1 MNIIDNIEI
10 NKSNFTKAEL
20 KFYELLKENIK
31 YVESHSIVMVAKKCG
46 ASKSAILRFC
56 QKIGYSGYSEFRFDL
71 MKYTHSQIKTN
82 NDISILNIT
91 TSLFNKVIDNMKNID
106 ENLIKRC
113 VKKIYDSNIIKV
125 IGVMDSSLVAKK
137 FFYDFTKL
145 GKNVFAITDI
155 MEINFAM
162 NSMLNNDLLILFS
175 VDGYLNNLE
184 DFFIEIK
191 EKNMDLILITCNKNA
206 KFIKYSSEHIVI
218 SCEDNSMIIDEHVL
232 LFVFLNILIEYY
244 KEYM

>member
-1 MNIIDNIEI
+1 MNIINNIEA
-10 NKSNFTKAEL
+10 NKNNFTKAEL

-71 MKYTHSQIKTN
+71 MKYTHSQIKN
-82 NDISILNIT
+82 NNEVSILSM
-91 TSLFNKVIDNMKNID
+91 TSSIFNKAIEKIRTID
-106 ENLIKRC
+106 ENKIIKC
-113 VKKIYDSNIIKV
+113 VKKIYNANIIKV
-125 IGVMDSSLVAKK
+125 MGLMDSSLVAKK

-145 GKNVFAITDI
+145 GKNILTITDI
-155 MEINFAM
+155 MEINFAIS
-162 NSMLNNDLLILFS
+162 SMVKNDLIILFS

-184 DFFIEIK
+184 DFFKDIK
-191 EKNMDLILITCNKNA
+191 EKNNDMILITCNKNA

-218 SCEDNSMIIDEHVL
+218 PCENNSAIIDEHIL
-232 LFVFLNILIEYY
+232 LFIFLNILTEYY
-244 KEYM
+244 KECI

>member
-10 NKSNFTKAEL
+10 NKSNFTKAEP

-31 YVESHSIVMVAKKCG
+31 YIESHSIVMVAKKCG

-71 MKYTHSQIKTN
+71 MKYTHSQIKIN
-82 NDISILNIT
+82 NDISILSMT
-91 TSLFNKVIDNMKNID
+91 TSLFNKAIDKMKNID
-106 ENLIKRC
+106 ENKIKNC
-113 VKKIYDSNIIKV
+113 VKKIYDANIIKA
-125 IGVMDSSLVAKK
+125 IGVMDSSLIAKK

-145 GKNVFAITDI
+145 GKNIFTITDI
-155 MEINFAM
+155 MEINFSI
-162 NSMLNNDLLILFS
+162 NTIVENELIILFS

-184 DFFIEIK
+184 DFFKDIK
-191 EKNMDLILITCNKNA
+191 EKNIEIILITCNKNA
-206 KFIKYSSEHIVI
+206 KFIKYSSEYIVI
-218 SCEDNSMIIDEHVL
+218 SCDDNSSIIDEHVL

-244 KEYM
+244 KEYI